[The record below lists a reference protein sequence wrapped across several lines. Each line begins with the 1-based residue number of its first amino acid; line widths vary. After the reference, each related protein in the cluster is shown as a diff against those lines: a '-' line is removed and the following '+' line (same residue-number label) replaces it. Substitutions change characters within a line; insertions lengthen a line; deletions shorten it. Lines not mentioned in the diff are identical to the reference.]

1 MTPRRRTRAT
11 GVSAT
16 RAGRLRPS
24 HIGPRTFIGVMF
36 GGDPAKRGKIATDCA
51 KRPAGRD
58 LLKGPTEVLGPG
70 LFGHLFA

>member
-1 MTPRRRTRAT
+1 MTPRRRTRAI
-11 GVSAT
+11 GVTAT

-36 GGDPAKRGKIATDCA
+36 GGDTAKRRIIATDCA

-58 LLKGPTEVLGPG
+58 LLKGPIGVLGPG
-70 LFGHLFA
+70 LFGRLLF